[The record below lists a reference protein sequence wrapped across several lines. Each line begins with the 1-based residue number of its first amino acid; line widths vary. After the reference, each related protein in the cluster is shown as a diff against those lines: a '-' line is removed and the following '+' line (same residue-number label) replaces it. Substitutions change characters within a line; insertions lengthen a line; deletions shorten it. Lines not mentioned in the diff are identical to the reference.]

1 MTSISKLGTAGILSA
16 AILLLGTGNRCYTQ
30 ATVPPPPVDEHL
42 IVSTVPSP
50 AVTPVT
56 VTADQPGTAAAPDPS
71 PSGSPQ
77 AGMSRSA
84 RICGSR
90 EYMEPLE
97 RSARDVSVQC
107 TPGDLLS
114 NFRFRLMGLVAVNTS
129 LGV

>member
-56 VTADQPGTAAAPDPS
+56 VTADQPGNCCS
-71 PSGSPQ
+71 PRSIAVRFP
-77 AGMSRSA
+77 AGWH
-84 RICGSR
+84 
-90 EYMEPLE
+90 
-97 RSARDVSVQC
+97 
-107 TPGDLLS
+107 
-114 NFRFRLMGLVAVNTS
+114 VAVSPYLWFPGIHGTVGAFGPRRQRAMHARRS
-129 LGV
+129 TVEFSV